1 MFAKY
6 VWCPHSSCPLHS
18 MQGRRTTYV
27 PSSPS
32 FYLMQ
37 APLQNLCKAVVQR
50 MSPPTPPLSYAS
62 TPKGTCGAPLFL
74 IVHDLSCKH
83 LYARPSYNVCPLI
96 LLLFLSYAS
105 TTPKGTCDA
114 PPLSHCTCPL
124 VNAYINICIYCKL
137 CTSIWTKHM
146 DKTKTK
152 EEKRINIKCICE
164 KLNEIRK
171 K

>member
-1 MFAKY
+1 MGVCVCGVDGCSKSTCGA
-6 VWCPHSSCPLHS
+6 PPLHALFTLCKAVVQRMPLLPLLYLMQALQKVRVVPPSFSLYMTSRVSTS

-27 PSSPS
+27 PSSSSS

-37 APLQNLCKAVVQR
+37 APLQN
-50 MSPPTPPLSYAS
+50 
-62 TPKGTCGAPLFL
+62 
-74 IVHDLSCKH
+74 
-83 LYARPSYNVCPLI
+83 
-96 LLLFLSYAS
+96 
-105 TTPKGTCDA
+105 A

-164 KLNEIRK
+164 KLTKSEKNKIK
-171 K
+171 